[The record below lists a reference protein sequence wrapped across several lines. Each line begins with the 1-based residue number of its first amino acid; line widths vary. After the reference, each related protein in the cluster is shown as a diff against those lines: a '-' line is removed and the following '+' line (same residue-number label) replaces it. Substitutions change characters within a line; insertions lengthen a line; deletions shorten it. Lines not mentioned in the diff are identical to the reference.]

1 LIDKGKNKI
10 RLTKLEKINS
20 HAGSIIHTLQKIK
33 VEKYYKKREKNMA
46 IYSKVNSKLVVSSRS
61 SSIDHW

>member
-1 LIDKGKNKI
+1 MDKGKNKI

-33 VEKYYKKREKNMA
+33 VEKYYKKREKKKWLRFNRNNIFNKSKTQIDLA
-46 IYSKVNSKLVVSSRS
+46 IA
-61 SSIDHW
+61 